1 MIVFTVSTSNGKTHK
16 YRETDYI
23 LSRYGTTDILGK
35 RFQVTLDDNEV
46 VKVYCYGIKAED
58 FRYDT
63 ELPPSKYEWIIESL
77 YKFGK
82 IITLKEQ
89 KKQRE
94 KKLAM
99 L

>member
-1 MIVFTVSTSNGKTHK
+1 MIVFTVTTSSGKTHK

-46 VKVYCYGIKAED
+46 VKVYCYRIKAED

-63 ELPPSKYEWIIESL
+63 ELPPSKYEWIVESL

-94 KKLAM
+94 KKLSM

>member
-1 MIVFTVSTSNGKTHK
+1 MIVFTLTTSRGKTHK

-23 LSRYGTTDILGK
+23 LSRYGTTDIVGK
-35 RFQVTLDDNEV
+35 KFQITLEDED
-46 VKVYCYGIKAED
+46 VKVYCHKIKAED

-63 ELPPSKYEWIIESL
+63 ELPPKKYEWIIESL

-82 IITLKEQ
+82 IITLEEQ

>member
-1 MIVFTVSTSNGKTHK
+1 MIVFTVTTSNGKTHK

-46 VKVYCYGIKAED
+46 VKVYCYRIKAED

-63 ELPPSKYEWIIESL
+63 ELPPSKYEWIVESL

-94 KKLAM
+94 KKLSM